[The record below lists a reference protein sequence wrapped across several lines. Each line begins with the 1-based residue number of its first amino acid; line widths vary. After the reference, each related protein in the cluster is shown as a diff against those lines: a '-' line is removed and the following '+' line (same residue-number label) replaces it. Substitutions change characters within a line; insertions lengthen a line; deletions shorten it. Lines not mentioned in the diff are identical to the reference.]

1 MKAFIIWL
9 AVAAALWTGASF
21 GTHAYLDDNPR
32 HVVVVVDSSYP
43 MTREINEARLVAE
56 SLDSGRYTV
65 FAAYSDKGRIHDFA
79 ASIQL
84 PRLSTYGQTD
94 PEKLKAI
101 AARPDVAG
109 ATEVLFVTNN
119 AAQEIPAGW
128 TVVQVQ

>member
-1 MKAFIIWL
+1 MKPFLIWL
-9 AVAAALWTGASF
+9 GVAVTLWAGASF
-21 GTHAYLDDNPR
+21 GTHAYLDNNPR
-32 HVVVVVDSSYP
+32 RVVVVVDSSYP

-79 ASIQL
+79 NQIQL
-84 PRLSTYGQTD
+84 PRISAYGQAD
-94 PEKLKAI
+94 PDKLKAI
-101 AARPDVAG
+101 AARPDVAD

-128 TVVQVQ
+128 TVVKVQ